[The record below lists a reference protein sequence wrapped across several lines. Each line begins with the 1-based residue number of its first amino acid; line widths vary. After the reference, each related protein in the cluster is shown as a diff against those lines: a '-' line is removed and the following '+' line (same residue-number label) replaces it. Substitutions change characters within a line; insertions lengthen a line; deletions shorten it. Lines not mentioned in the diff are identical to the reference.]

1 MTVCLKGHRCGGRRR
16 REESLISPHLRFTI
30 PDLRRPTHYRV
41 HRKSSIVHPCAVALS
56 CKVHILALNPLY
68 WSQLRLNPHTGLKA
82 RTSKILKICHSQL
95 THHQSLKIIGKV
107 KQGKAR
113 VKNSEFFYGHFY
125 GKSLENQGKTTK
137 KTPQNTAKNMRF
149 LTCFITRVFGPV
161 RRIPVAFHPSLT
173 AVLRVANVNVS
184 R

>member
-1 MTVCLKGHRCGGRRR
+1 MTIGLKGHRCGGRRR
-16 REESLISPHLRFTI
+16 GHESLISPHLRFTI
-30 PDLRRPTHYRV
+30 PDLRRYTSYRV
-41 HRKSSIVHPCAVALS
+41 HQKSSIVHPCAVALS
-56 CKVHILALNPLY
+56 RKVHILVLKPLY
-68 WSQLRLNPHTGLKA
+68 WSQLRVNPHTGLKA

-137 KTPQNTAKNMRF
+137 KTPQNTAKYTRF
-149 LTCFITRVFGPV
+149 LTYSITHVFRPQRRVAVVFL
-161 RRIPVAFHPSLT
+161 PSLT